1 MQNEDIKSFD
11 AMDEEKLEKLMD
23 AISPIL
29 EEMET
34 DTQPIY
40 IAKFILFV
48 FLLIL
53 INDTK
58 FSAIALN
65 ALLAASDIISFF
77 PAIYNIYSAEPI
89 SLEAPNEN
97 SKLPKLV
104 FPPPTGI
111 TKDTFFGFT
120 LLSIFTLLG
129 FSNLQYLY
137 AIYAALTYTFIPGAT
152 ANLIIGLPTPIP
164 ANENDVKKD

>member
-1 MQNEDIKSFD
+1 MDNEDIKSFD

-58 FSAIALN
+58 FSVIALN

-77 PAIYNIYSAEPI
+77 PAIYNIYAAEPI

-97 SKLPKLV
+97 NKLPKLV

-111 TKDTFFGFT
+111 SMDTFFGFT

-152 ANLIIGLPTPIP
+152 ANLIRGLPTPIP

>member
-1 MQNEDIKSFD
+1 MENGEIKNFD

-23 AISPIL
+23 VITPIL
-29 EEMET
+29 DSMET
-34 DTQPIY
+34 DIQPIY

-58 FSAIALN
+58 ISAIALN
-65 ALLAASDIISFF
+65 ALLAASDIVSFF
-77 PAIYNIYSAEPI
+77 PAIYNIYSTEPI
-89 SLEAPNEN
+89 SLGVPEEN
-97 SKLPKLV
+97 SKLPKLI

-111 TKDTFFGFT
+111 TRDTFFGFI

-152 ANLIIGLPTPIP
+152 ANLIRGLPTPTSMD
-164 ANENDVKKD
+164 ENDVKQD